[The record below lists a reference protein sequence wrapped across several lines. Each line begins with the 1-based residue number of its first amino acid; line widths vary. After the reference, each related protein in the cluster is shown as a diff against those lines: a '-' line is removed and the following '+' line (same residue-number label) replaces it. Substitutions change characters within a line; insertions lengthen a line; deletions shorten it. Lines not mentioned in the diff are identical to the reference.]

1 MDGPEQSVAAAPAIV
16 EETPVEALAGD
27 SVERA
32 VEEETAAAA
41 RDYRPD
47 SPDDF
52 RVACRDVSMP
62 LPEER
67 SSEAS
72 SS

>member
-1 MDGPEQSVAAAPAIV
+1 MTVEPEPKCAGAELAIV

-41 RDYRPD
+41 RDDTESGKSYRYH
-47 SPDDF
+47 
-52 RVACRDVSMP
+52 
-62 LPEER
+62 
-67 SSEAS
+67 
-72 SS
+72 